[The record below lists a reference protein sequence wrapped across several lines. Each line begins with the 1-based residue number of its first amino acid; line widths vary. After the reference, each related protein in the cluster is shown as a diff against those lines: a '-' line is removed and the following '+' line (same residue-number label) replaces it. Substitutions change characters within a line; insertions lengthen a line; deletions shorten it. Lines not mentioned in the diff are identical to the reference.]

1 MAAGNRIPG
10 RFFYGIVAAQ
20 PQRQRYMPGNINQN
34 QHGTAGKPGVLVAN
48 LGTPDA
54 PTAEAVKR
62 FLAEFLSDR
71 RVVDLPRALWLPVL
85 HGVILRIRPR
95 RSARAYREIWTD
107 SGSPLLVNTL
117 AIAGAL
123 ERRLASLLPA
133 PMSVSVATGMTYGN
147 PSIAAALEEL
157 RARDVQRLL
166 VLPLYPQYSAT
177 TTASV
182 LDRVEAALG
191 RLDWQPEVLSVDDY
205 HADAGYVAA
214 LAESLAGRIADFGA
228 GVHLLFSFHGL
239 PRRYVDAGD
248 PYQEQCQTTAR
259 LVATR
264 LALPASAWSVAY
276 QSRVGRA
283 RWLEPYTEER
293 LNTLAAQDS
302 RRVIVCCPG
311 FAVDCLETLEEIA
324 IRGRASFLAAGGASF
339 DYVPALNDG
348 PVHVECLAQIAAA
361 AFSRGTLRATS

>member
-1 MAAGNRIPG
+1 MIAK
-10 RFFYGIVAAQ
+10 
-20 PQRQRYMPGNINQN
+20 
-34 QHGTAGKPGVLVAN
+34 TGVLVAN

-54 PTAEAVKR
+54 PTPEAVKR

-71 RVVDLPRALWLPVL
+71 HVVDLPPALWLPVL
-85 HGVILRIRPR
+85 YGVILRIRPQ

-117 AIAGAL
+117 AIADAL
-123 ERRLASLLPA
+123 ERLLASLLPA
-133 PMSVSVATGMTYGN
+133 PVAVATGMTYGN

-157 RARDVQRLL
+157 RAHGVARVL

-182 LDRVEAALG
+182 FDRLEAALAS
-191 RLDWQPEVLSVDDY
+191 LDWRPEVLRVDNY

-214 LAESLAGRIADFGA
+214 LAESLAGRIADFAA

-239 PRRYVDAGD
+239 PQRYVDAGD
-248 PYQEQCQTTAR
+248 PYQEQCQMTAR
-259 LVATR
+259 LVAAR
-264 LALPASAWSVAY
+264 LALPADAWSVAY
-276 QSRVGRA
+276 QSRVGGA
-283 RWLEPYTEER
+283 RWLKPYTENR
-293 LNTLAAQDS
+293 LRALATQDP
-302 RRVIVCCPG
+302 RRIVVCCPG

-339 DYVPALNDG
+339 DYVPALNDS
-348 PVHVECLAQIAAA
+348 PVHVECLAQIVAGALA
-361 AFSRGTLRATS
+361 RDTLRAAP

>member
-1 MAAGNRIPG
+1 M
-10 RFFYGIVAAQ
+10 
-20 PQRQRYMPGNINQN
+20 
-34 QHGTAGKPGVLVAN
+34 TAKTGVLVAN

-54 PTAEAVKR
+54 PTPEAVKR

-71 RVVDLPRALWLPVL
+71 RVVDLPPALWLPVL
-85 HGVILRIRPR
+85 YGVILHIRPK

-117 AIAGAL
+117 AIADAL

-133 PMSVSVATGMTYGN
+133 PVAVATGMTYGN

-157 RARDVQRLL
+157 RAHGVARVL

-182 LDRVEAALG
+182 FDRLEAALAS
-191 RLDWQPEVLSVDDY
+191 LDWRPEVLRVDNY

-214 LAESLAGRIADFGA
+214 LAESLAGRIADFAA

-239 PRRYVDAGD
+239 PQRYVDAGD
-248 PYQEQCQTTAR
+248 PYQEQCQMTAR
-259 LVATR
+259 LVAAR
-264 LALPASAWSVAY
+264 LALPADAWSVAY
-276 QSRVGRA
+276 QSRVGGA
-283 RWLEPYTEER
+283 RWLKPYTENR
-293 LNTLAAQDS
+293 LRALATQDP
-302 RRVIVCCPG
+302 RRIVVCCPG

-339 DYVPALNDG
+339 DYVPALNDS
-348 PVHVECLAQIAAA
+348 PVHVECLAQIAAGA
-361 AFSRGTLRATS
+361 LARDTLRAAP

>member
-20 PQRQRYMPGNINQN
+20 PQRQRDMPNNINQH
-34 QHGTAGKPGVLVAN
+34 QHGTAGKLGVLVAN

-85 HGVILRIRPR
+85 YGVILRIRPR
-95 RSARAYREIWTD
+95 RSALAYREIWTP
-107 SGSPLLVNTL
+107 SGSPLLVNTQAL
-117 AIAGAL
+117 ARAL
-123 ERRLASLLPA
+123 EQRLASLLSA
-133 PMSVSVATGMTYGN
+133 SVPVATGMTYGN

-182 LDRVEAALG
+182 LDRVEAALD

-264 LALPASAWSVAY
+264 LALPADAWSVAY
-276 QSRVGRA
+276 QSRVGGA
-283 RWLEPYTEER
+283 RWLEPYTVDCLR
-293 LNTLAAQDS
+293 ARATQDT
-302 RRVIVCCPG
+302 RRVVVCCPG

-324 IRGRASFLAAGGASF
+324 IRGRADFLAAGGASF
-339 DYVPALNDG
+339 DYVPALNDA
-348 PVHVECLAQIAAA
+348 PAHVECLAQIAAA
-361 AFSRGTLRATS
+361 ASSREAFRAAS

>member
-1 MAAGNRIPG
+1 M
-10 RFFYGIVAAQ
+10 
-20 PQRQRYMPGNINQN
+20 
-34 QHGTAGKPGVLVAN
+34 TGKTGVLVAN

-54 PTAEAVKR
+54 PTPEAVKR

-71 RVVDLPRALWLPVL
+71 RVVDLPRALWLPL
-85 HGVILRIRPR
+85 LYGVILRIRPQ

-117 AIAGAL
+117 ALADAL
-123 ERRLASLLPA
+123 QIRLASLLSA
-133 PMSVSVATGMTYGN
+133 PVPVTTGMTYGN

-157 RARDVQRLL
+157 RARSVQRLL

-182 LDRVEAALG
+182 FDRVEAALSG
-191 RLDWQPEVLSVDDY
+191 LGWQPEVLRVDDY

-214 LAESLAGRIADFGA
+214 LAESLAGRIADFAA

-239 PRRYVDAGD
+239 PQRYVDAGD
-248 PYQEQCQTTAR
+248 PYHEQCQMTAR
-259 LVATR
+259 LVAAR
-264 LALPASAWSVAY
+264 LALPADAWSVAY
-276 QSRVGRA
+276 QSRVGGA
-283 RWLEPYTEER
+283 RWLKPYTENR
-293 LNTLAAQDS
+293 LRALATRDP
-302 RRVIVCCPG
+302 RRIVVCCPG

-348 PVHVECLAQIAAA
+348 PVHVECLAQIAADA
-361 AFSRGTLRATS
+361 LARGALRAAP